1 MKNFHLWGFCLVG
14 LLSISSCAQLSQSK
28 APREELS
35 DAQNLNELKLE
46 LAVEKMVLPNGLRVI
61 LLEDK
66 KLPIYSYYTFYDVGG
81 RYESKGTTGA
91 THFLEHMMFKGSKNY
106 PPGSFDR
113 FIESAG
119 GNNNAYTSF
128 DSTVYYQ
135 NMPSHTLEEMIKIE
149 ADRMKSVLLIPEA
162 FESERLVILEERKM
176 RYENSPRGQLFQA
189 MMKAVFEGT
198 PYGGSV
204 IGEEEDILG
213 LDRDRMLEFHKTF
226 YAPNNAVIVIVGDFE
241 TSRTKKWIKDA
252 FGGIEENKELASLK
266 ASHNS
271 ADAYTHRGRYKREIR
286 VHGQAQRP
294 MFMMAY
300 KGEKLGERRA
310 FVMDILSSMLGSGE
324 SSYLHQEYVQ
334 TTRPVLS
341 SISAGNYNLKYSGVF
356 FLSGELLEKTSLPQ
370 FQKRLLRDSLSF
382 CDKGLDER
390 ALQKTKNQYLVG
402 YYNEI
407 EANAGLASFLGDREN
422 FFGDYAYYEKELE
435 MYTSITLDEVQK
447 TCRELFLDQE
457 QIFVSVW
464 DKHPKPKKKNED
476 K

>member
-1 MKNFHLWGFCLVG
+1 MKNFRWLGICFLG
-14 LLSISSCAQLSQSK
+14 LAALSACSPMSKTSTPELEALS
-28 APREELS
+28 ADDLS
-35 DAQNLNELKLE
+35 NLTLD

-66 KLPIYSYYTFYDVGG
+66 KLPIYSFYTFYDVGG

-91 THFLEHMMFKGSKNY
+91 THFLEHMMFKGSQNY

-149 ADRMKSVLLIPEA
+149 ADRMKSILLIPEA

-176 RYENSPRGQLFQA
+176 RYENSPRGQLFQG

-213 LDRDRMLEFHKTF
+213 LDRDRMMEFHQTF
-226 YAPNNAVIVIVGDFE
+226 YAPNNAVIVIVGDISI
-241 TSRTKKWIKDA
+241 SRTKRWINQA
-252 FGGIEENKELASLK
+252 FAGIPKNTDLKELK
-266 ASHNS
+266 AQHNREE
-271 ADAYTHRGRYKREIR
+271 AYQHRGRYKREIR
-286 VHGQAQRP
+286 LHGQAQRP

-300 KGEKLGERRA
+300 KGEKLGTRKA
-310 FVMDILSSMLGSGE
+310 FVMDLLSSMLGSGE

-334 TTRPVLS
+334 TTRPALS

-356 FLSGELLEKTSLPQ
+356 FLSGELLERTSLPQ
-370 FQKRLLRDSLSF
+370 FRTRLLRDSLSF
-382 CDKGLDER
+382 CEKGLNER

-402 YYNEI
+402 YYKEI
-407 EANAGLASFLGDREN
+407 EANSGLASFLGNREN
-422 FFGDYAYYEKELE
+422 FFGDYAFYKKELE
-435 MYTSITLDEVQK
+435 MYNSISLEEVQK
-447 TCRELFLDQE
+447 TCHEVFSNQE

-464 DKHPKPKKKNED
+464 DKHPKSNE